1 MCLGADF
8 TYILFLAIYVLFF
21 RVKSGEDAKHLP
33 GVGEKI
39 GKKIDEILRTGGLEK
54 LDKIRKDDSSTAV
67 NLLCRIYGI
76 GMQLSILIPFP
87 CVQTMLAPPP
97 PTPVG
102 PQGRKRKFS
111 N

>member
-8 TYILFLAIYVLFF
+8 TYKIFLFLFF
-21 RVKSGEDAKHLP
+21 LRVKSGEDAKHLP

-67 NLLCRIYGI
+67 NLLCRVYGI
-76 GMQLSILIPFP
+76 GMQRSIMFPFP
-87 CVQTMLAPPP
+87 CV
-97 PTPVG
+97 
-102 PQGRKRKFS
+102 
-111 N
+111 

>member
-1 MCLGADF
+1 MLRGRF
-8 TYILFLAIYVLFF
+8 YLYIIPIYVIFY

-67 NLLCRIYGI
+67 NLLCRVYGI
-76 GMQLSILIPFP
+76 GMQLSIVFPFP
-87 CVQTMLAPPP
+87 CVQTML
-97 PTPVG
+97 G
-102 PQGRKRKFS
+102 KFA